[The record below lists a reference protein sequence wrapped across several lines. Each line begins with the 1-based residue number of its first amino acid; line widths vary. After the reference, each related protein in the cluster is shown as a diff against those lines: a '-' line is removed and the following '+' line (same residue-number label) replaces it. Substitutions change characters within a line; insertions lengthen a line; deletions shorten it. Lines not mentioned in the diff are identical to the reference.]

1 MLDPEA
7 RGPSQLDAERAL
19 SRVIGHRVWADQ
31 RRGWRFT
38 NPNLEE
44 LGLVRADYVGL
55 DDLVVDET
63 VFANAPDEFRLA
75 SPDTRR
81 RAFLILLDSLRTGL
95 AVTSDALEAGSVE
108 AVANASRQRLRE
120 PWSISPQEN
129 ARVASAL
136 LVDPPR
142 RSEERRVGQGGVR
155 TVSSRWVPEPL
166 KKKKDTE

>member
-19 SRVIGHRVWADQ
+19 SRVIGHRDWADQ

-63 VFANAPDEFRLA
+63 VFANAPDELRLA
-75 SPDTRR
+75 SPDQRR
-81 RAFLILLDSLRTGL
+81 RAFLILLDSLR
-95 AVTSDALEAGSVE
+95 
-108 AVANASRQRLRE
+108 N
-120 PWSISPQEN
+120 
-129 ARVASAL
+129 
-136 LVDPPR
+136 
-142 RSEERRVGQGGVR
+142 RSEEHTSELQSPMR
-155 TVSSRWVPEPL
+155 T
-166 KKKKDTE
+166 